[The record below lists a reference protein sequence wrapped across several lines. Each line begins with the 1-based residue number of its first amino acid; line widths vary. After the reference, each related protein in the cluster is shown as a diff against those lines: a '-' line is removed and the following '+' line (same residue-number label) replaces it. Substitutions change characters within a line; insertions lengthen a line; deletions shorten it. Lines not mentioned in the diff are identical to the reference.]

1 MITDKDHL
9 ALFGLK
15 YNPFT
20 PDIPA
25 QALWQPPGFDRFLFR
40 MRHLSME
47 GGFTLICGDPGLG
60 KSKCLQLLQ
69 SHLEK
74 LPDVVVGVMERPQ
87 SSVADFYRE
96 MGAIFGVNL
105 SPANRY
111 GGFKALRQRW
121 HEHIRT
127 TLYRPVLLI
136 DEAQEMGTDCLKEI
150 RLLGSERFDSQCLL
164 TTVLASDMQLLGRF
178 RHPELLSLGSRI
190 RARLNIEAYA
200 RDVLMGYLE
209 HSLQMAGAT
218 HLMTAG
224 LKTTL
229 VEHSAGNLRMLNMM
243 AAELLDLAAQAQINQ
258 MDEPLFLKAFSP
270 AMTQRQ
276 ARKRAGRNDESKL

>member
-1 MITDKDHL
+1 MISDKDHL

-20 PDIPA
+20 PDIPTE
-25 QALWQPPGFDRFLFR
+25 ALWQPPGFDRFIFR
-40 MRHLSME
+40 LRHLTME
-47 GGFTLICGDPGLG
+47 GGFSLVCGDPGLG

-96 MGAIFGVNL
+96 MGAIFAVGL
-105 SPANRY
+105 SPSNRY

-121 HEHIRT
+121 HDHIRT

-164 TTVLASDMQLLGRF
+164 TTVLAGDMQLIGRF
-178 RHPELLSLGSRI
+178 RHPDLLSLGSRI
-190 RARLNIEAYA
+190 RARLNIEAYG
-200 RDVLMGYLE
+200 RDVLMDYLE

-218 HLMTAG
+218 HLMTPG

-229 VEHSAGNLRMLNMM
+229 VEHAAGNLRMLNMM
-243 AAELLDLAAQAQINQ
+243 ASELLDLAAQSQAGQL
-258 MDEPLFLKAFSP
+258 DEQLFIKAFSP
-270 AMTQRQ
+270 AISKKKG
-276 ARKRAGRNDESKL
+276 RKHTGASDASGL